1 MNPVPPSTTRTLFA
15 DDYRH
20 FEAVIQDTAA
30 RLSADHLA
38 KLLKG
43 VTWSEFVA
51 FLRDTCPLVEGL
63 PDSDLERL
71 FHGFRRVLAEHLASV
86 AGCHRR
92 VGTA

>member
-1 MNPVPPSTTRTLFA
+1 
-15 DDYRH
+15 
-20 FEAVIQDTAA
+20 VIQDTAA

-43 VTWSEFVA
+43 ITPNEFVA

-71 FHGFRRVLAEHLASV
+71 FHGFRRVLTEHLANV
-86 AGCHRR
+86 VGCDGK

>member
-1 MNPVPPSTTRTLFA
+1 MNQVSPSTTRTLSA
-15 DDYRH
+15 DDHRH

-30 RLSADHLA
+30 RLSAEHVA

-43 VTWSEFVA
+43 ITWSEFEA

-71 FHGFRRVLAEHLASV
+71 FQGFRRVLTGHLASV
-86 AGCHRR
+86 AGCPRK